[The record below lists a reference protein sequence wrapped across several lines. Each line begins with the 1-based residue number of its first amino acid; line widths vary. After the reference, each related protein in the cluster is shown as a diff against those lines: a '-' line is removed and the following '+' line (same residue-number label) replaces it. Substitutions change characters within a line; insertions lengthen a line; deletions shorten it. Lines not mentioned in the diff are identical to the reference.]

1 MRRLSFYKQN
11 ILRNIKDKDSKIL
24 VLGAD
29 TLDKNIFIDLG
40 YKNVTLSNYEKEN
53 DNDDIYK
60 NILMQNINLNDNSFE
75 YCVAHACVHHSS
87 KPHNAILEMYRVAS
101 KGVLVIE
108 ANDCLL
114 TRIAC
119 KLNFAEEFENTA
131 ILKNK
136 TSGGVDNSSIANY
149 VFRWTER
156 EVLKLLKSYKPNIKH
171 NITFKYDYDLKFTK
185 NILINFL
192 FKLFFLLFKKQQN
205 LMSFFINK
213 NS

>member
-29 TLDKNIFIDLG
+29 ILDKNVFIDLG
-40 YKNVTLSNYEKEN
+40 YRNVTLSNYKKEN

-60 NILMQNINLNDNSFE
+60 NILMQNINLDDNSFE

-87 KPHNAILEMYRVAS
+87 KPHNAVLEMYRVAS

-119 KLNFAEEFENTA
+119 KLKFAEEFENTA

-136 TSGGVDNSSIANY
+136 TFGGVDNSSIANY

-171 NITFKYDYDLKFTK
+171 NIIFKQDHYL
-185 NILINFL
+185 
-192 FKLFFLLFKKQQN
+192 
-205 LMSFFINK
+205 
-213 NS
+213 

>member
-53 DNDDIYK
+53 NNDDIYK
-60 NILMQNINLNDNSFE
+60 NILMQNINFNDNSFE

-101 KGVLVIE
+101 KGVL
-108 ANDCLL
+108 
-114 TRIAC
+114 
-119 KLNFAEEFENTA
+119 
-131 ILKNK
+131 
-136 TSGGVDNSSIANY
+136 
-149 VFRWTER
+149 
-156 EVLKLLKSYKPNIKH
+156 
-171 NITFKYDYDLKFTK
+171 
-185 NILINFL
+185 
-192 FKLFFLLFKKQQN
+192 
-205 LMSFFINK
+205 
-213 NS
+213 